1 MANRHPDMTDK
12 WFVTQGVSL
21 GSTIIMMYN
30 VHMTNEAWM
39 HAAQFIMDRYLQVPI
54 VRDNPDWGIVEFLDG
69 FKSHK
74 ACFQANKVRTD
85 VNCCSFK

>member
-1 MANRHPDMTDK
+1 MTDK

-54 VRDNPDWGIVEFLDG
+54 VRDNPDWGIV
-69 FKSHK
+69 
-74 ACFQANKVRTD
+74 
-85 VNCCSFK
+85 